1 MYTEEG
7 MNTLDF
13 EQLMTTCD
21 LICNLLTTVRVGKY
35 DTKPTL
41 VSEQFHYE
49 LLKYAVF
56 LADADGEI
64 TEEELAYI
72 RKKLKITAKLSELKA
87 FKRSENIPGNFLREV
102 PVVIGYAVKADENFL
117 VQADPFSNQKAQ
129 ILVDAYR
136 AFGARFLALFHRETT
151 MRASQAFTTY
161 IQYLESYLR
170 EHNVYYHEEQKL
182 FKLYTEESKEDTPE
196 FVVPYGNIRIKNVEN
211 KPVETKQQEECEE
224 TLESKLDRFNSMIG
238 LSSVKQ
244 EVNSLVNLIRIQ
256 KMRKS
261 NGMKNT
267 YTTKHMVFTGNPG
280 TGKTTVARILA
291 SIYKDLG
298 VLKKGHLVEVDRS
311 GLVKGYM
318 GQTAEHVKEVI
329 KDAMDGILFIDE
341 AYTLTV
347 NKADGDFGQ
356 EVVDT
361 LLKAMEDHRENL
373 IVIVAGYS
381 DLMQNFINSNPGLKS
396 RFSKFIHFDDYT
408 PEEQLAIMEKMCA
421 EQEYSMTEEAKQ
433 FVLGEF
439 INKKEVQDENSAN
452 ARDVRNFLEYAITK
466 QATRL
471 IQINHPTK
479 EQLLTLE
486 IEDFQMG

>member
-1 MYTEEG
+1 

-21 LICNLLTTVRVGKY
+21 LICKLLSTVRVGKF
-35 DTKPTL
+35 DTKPTM
-41 VSEQFHYE
+41 VVDNFHYE

-64 TEEELAYI
+64 SEEELAYI
-72 RKKLKITAKLSELKA
+72 RKKLKITTKMSELQA
-87 FKRSENIPGNFLREV
+87 FKRSEKIPGNFIREI
-102 PVVIGYAVKADENFL
+102 PVVISYAVKADENFL
-117 VQADPFSNQKAQ
+117 VVADPFSNQKAQ
-129 ILVDAYR
+129 ILLDAYR
-136 AFGARFLALFHRETT
+136 AFGERFLALFEREPT
-151 MRASQAFTTY
+151 MRASRAFTSY
-161 IQYLESYLR
+161 IQFLESYLI
-170 EHNVYYHEEQKL
+170 EHGVYYQEEKKL
-182 FKLYTEESKEDTPE
+182 FRFHGEDSNQNVPE
-196 FVVPYGNIRIKNVEN
+196 FEVPYGNIRIKDSGRQPEGGESQADV
-211 KPVETKQQEECEE
+211 EE
-224 TLESKLDRFNSMIG
+224 TLEYKLEQFNSMIG
-238 LSSVKQ
+238 LDSVKQ

-256 KMRKS
+256 KMREK
-261 NGMKNT
+261 NGMRNT

-329 KDAMDGILFIDE
+329 ADAMDGILFIDE
-341 AYTLTV
+341 AYSLTV

-356 EVVDT
+356 EAVDT
-361 LLKAMEDHRENL
+361 ILKAMEDNRENL
-373 IVIVAGYS
+373 VVIVAGYS
-381 DLMQNFINSNPGLKS
+381 NLMKDFINSNPGLKS
-396 RFSKFIHFDDYT
+396 RFSKFIHFEDYT
-408 PEEQLAIMEKMCA
+408 PEEQLAIMEKMCS

-433 FVLGEF
+433 YALNYFRE
-439 INKKEVQDENSAN
+439 KTETRDENFAN
-452 ARDVRNFLEYAITK
+452 ARDVRNFLEYGITR

-471 IQINHPTK
+471 VQIQNPSK

-486 IEDFQMG
+486 TEDFLSY

>member
-1 MYTEEG
+1 

-13 EQLMTTCD
+13 EQLMKTCD
-21 LICNLLTTVRVGKY
+21 LICNLLATVRVSKY

-41 VSEQFHYE
+41 VEDQFHYE

-72 RKKLKITAKLSELKA
+72 RKKLKITAKLSELKS
-87 FKRSENIPGNFLREV
+87 FKRSENIPGNFIHEI

-136 AFGARFLALFHRETT
+136 AFGARFLALFEREPT
-151 MRASQAFTTY
+151 MRASRAFTSY
-161 IQYLESYLR
+161 IQFLESYLI
-170 EHNVYYHEEQKL
+170 EHNVFYHKEQKL
-182 FKLYTEESKEDTPE
+182 FKFHTQDSEQEVPE
-196 FVVPYGNIRIKNVEN
+196 FEVPYGNIRIKEPTNA
-211 KPVETKQQEECEE
+211 PVGDQQEEEE
-224 TLESKLDRFNSMIG
+224 TLESKLERFNAMIG
-238 LSSVKQ
+238 LDSVKQ

-256 KMRKS
+256 KMREK

-318 GQTAEHVKEVI
+318 GQTAEHVKEVV
-329 KDAMDGILFIDE
+329 KDAMDGVLFIDE
-341 AYTLTV
+341 AYALTV

-356 EVVDT
+356 EAVDT
-361 LLKAMEDHRENL
+361 LLKAMEDNRDKL

-396 RFSKFIHFDDYT
+396 RFSKFIHFEDYT

-421 EQEYSMTEEAKQ
+421 EQEYSMTEEARQ
-433 FVLGEF
+433 LVLQYFRSKHAER
-439 INKKEVQDENSAN
+439 DENFAN
-452 ARDVRNFLEYAITK
+452 ARDVRNFLEHAITK

-471 IQINHPTK
+471 IQISNPTK

-486 IEDFQMG
+486 TVDFDVE

>member
-1 MYTEEG
+1 

-13 EQLMTTCD
+13 DQLMTTCD
-21 LICNLLTTVRVGKY
+21 LICKLLATVRVGKY

-41 VSEQFHYE
+41 VSDQFHYE

-72 RKKLKITAKLSELKA
+72 RKKLKITAKLSELKVL
-87 FKRSENIPGNFLREV
+87 KRSENIPGNFIREV

-136 AFGARFLALFHRETT
+136 AFGARFLALFEREPS
-151 MRASQAFTTY
+151 MRASRAFTSY
-161 IQYLESYLR
+161 IQYLESYLM
-170 EHNVYYHEEQKL
+170 EHKVYYNEEQKL
-182 FKLYTEESKEDTPE
+182 FKFYTEDLKQHMPE
-196 FVVPYGNIRIKNVEN
+196 FEVPYGTIRIKDDRN
-211 KPVETKQQEECEE
+211 KPKDPQQQDEQEE
-224 TLESKLDRFNSMIG
+224 TLESKLEQFNSMIG
-238 LSSVKQ
+238 LDSVKQ

-256 KMRKS
+256 KMREEK
-261 NGMKNT
+261 GMKNT
-267 YTTKHMVFTGNPG
+267 FTTKHMVFTGNPG

-341 AYTLTV
+341 AYSLTV
-347 NKADGDFGQ
+347 NKSDGDFGQ

-361 LLKAMEDHRENL
+361 LLKAMEDNRENL
-373 IVIVAGYS
+373 VVIVAGYS
-381 DLMQNFINSNPGLKS
+381 DLMQDFINSNPGLKS
-396 RFSKFIHFDDYT
+396 RFSKFIHFEDYT
-408 PEEQLAIMEKMCA
+408 PEEQLSIMEKMCA

-433 FVLGEF
+433 FALQQFMERYER
-439 INKKEVQDENSAN
+439 KDENFAN

-471 IQINHPTK
+471 IQTINPTK

-486 IEDFQMG
+486 TEDFQM

>member
-1 MYTEEG
+1 

-13 EQLMTTCD
+13 EQLMKTCD
-21 LICNLLTTVRVGKY
+21 LICNLLATVRVSKY

-41 VSEQFHYE
+41 VEDQFHYE

-72 RKKLKITAKLSELKA
+72 RKKLKITAKLSELKS
-87 FKRSENIPGNFLREV
+87 FKRSENIPGNFIHEI

-136 AFGARFLALFHRETT
+136 AFGARFLALFEREPT
-151 MRASQAFTTY
+151 MRASRAFTSY
-161 IQYLESYLR
+161 IQFLESYLI
-170 EHNVYYHEEQKL
+170 EHNVFYHKEQKL
-182 FKLYTEESKEDTPE
+182 FKFHTQDSEQEVPE
-196 FVVPYGNIRIKNVEN
+196 FEVPYGNIRIKESTNA
-211 KPVETKQQEECEE
+211 PVGDQQEEEE
-224 TLESKLDRFNSMIG
+224 TLESKLERFNAMIG
-238 LSSVKQ
+238 LDSVKQ

-256 KMRKS
+256 KMREK

-318 GQTAEHVKEVI
+318 GQTAEHVKEVV
-329 KDAMDGILFIDE
+329 KDAMDGVLFIDE
-341 AYTLTV
+341 AYALTV

-356 EVVDT
+356 EAVDT
-361 LLKAMEDHRENL
+361 LLKAMEDNRDKL

-396 RFSKFIHFDDYT
+396 RFSKFIHFEDYT

-421 EQEYSMTEEAKQ
+421 EQEYGMTEEARQ
-433 FVLGEF
+433 LVLQYFRSMHAER
-439 INKKEVQDENSAN
+439 DENFAN
-452 ARDVRNFLEYAITK
+452 ARDVRNFLEHAITK

-471 IQINHPTK
+471 IQISNPTK

-486 IEDFQMG
+486 TVDFDVE

>member
-1 MYTEEG
+1 

-21 LICNLLTTVRVGKY
+21 LICNLLATVRVSKY

-41 VSEQFHYE
+41 VEDQFHYE

-72 RKKLKITAKLSELKA
+72 RKKLKVTAKLSELKA
-87 FKRSENIPGNFLREV
+87 FKRSENIPGNFIHEI

-136 AFGARFLALFHRETT
+136 AFGARFLALFEREPT
-151 MRASQAFTTY
+151 MRASRAFTAY
-161 IQYLESYLR
+161 IQFLESYLI
-170 EHNVYYHEEQKL
+170 EHNVFFHKEQKL
-182 FKLYTEESKEDTPE
+182 FKFNTQDSEREVPE
-196 FVVPYGNIRIKNVEN
+196 FEVPYGNIRIKESD
-211 KPVETKQQEECEE
+211 KASADDQEEEE
-224 TLESKLDRFNSMIG
+224 TLESKLERFNAMIG
-238 LSSVKQ
+238 LDSVKQ

-256 KMRKS
+256 KMREK

-318 GQTAEHVKEVI
+318 GQTAEHVKEVV
-329 KDAMDGILFIDE
+329 KDAMDGVLFIDE
-341 AYTLTV
+341 AYALTV

-356 EVVDT
+356 EAVDT
-361 LLKAMEDHRENL
+361 LLKAMEDNRDKL

-396 RFSKFIHFDDYT
+396 RFSKFIHFEDYT

-421 EQEYSMTEEAKQ
+421 EQEYSMTEEARQ
-433 FVLGEF
+433 LVLQYFRSKHAER
-439 INKKEVQDENSAN
+439 DENFAN
-452 ARDVRNFLEYAITK
+452 ARDVRNFLEHAITK

-471 IQINHPTK
+471 IQISNPTK

-486 IEDFQMG
+486 TVDFDVE